1 MASSRTKKDGFQ
13 KKYLNHSITF
23 LQKSSDQRDAQLF
36 HYFGYKKSI
45 QKFQIYQNRAFRL
58 NKAHNLKPYI
68 GSSADRDQKLQCVED
83 INILPIKYTVVKIIF
98 KANL

>member
-1 MASSRTKKDGFQ
+1 MLNCFIILVTKRAFK
-13 KKYLNHSITF
+13 
-23 LQKSSDQRDAQLF
+23 
-36 HYFGYKKSI
+36 
-45 QKFQIYQNRAFRL
+45 KFQIYQNRAFRL